1 MVHHSSIRWLL
12 LFISL
17 IGTAYI
23 IFRILPKSR
32 RTTPLI
38 QTGQI
43 QANRNEESNLS
54 DDPTKSELRNAKEF
68 MNEHSKFCYML
79 VRQIQSK
86 IPRNVDI
93 YTEGAIALQYIA
105 ESELLFIK
113 LISLFSALEN
123 HGTLYMDASAGFS
136 LKDDMIKVGIL
147 NCAEVFQKLHP
158 LALEEDNIE
167 RLRQDGAL
175 TEDEYFDRIGEVI
188 EKMEQIERQMPAE
201 TLDEVHKL
209 LWNYAKTNMP
219 KSTISALKDVTE
231 NSK

>member
-1 MVHHSSIRWLL
+1 M
-12 LFISL
+12 LFG
-17 IGTAYI
+17 IGSPGRQTN
-23 IFRILPKSR
+23 
-32 RTTPLI
+32 PLI

-68 MNEHSKFCYML
+68 MNEHSKLCYRL

-93 YTEGAIALQYIA
+93 YTEGAVALQYIA
-105 ESELLFIK
+105 EPELLFIK
-113 LISLFSALEN
+113 LISFFSALEN
-123 HGTLYMDASAGFS
+123 HGTLYMDAWAGFS

-147 NCAEVFQKLHP
+147 NCAEVFRKLHP

-167 RLRQDGAL
+167 GLRQDGAL
-175 TEDEYFDRIGEVI
+175 TEDEYSDRIGAVI

-209 LWNYAKTNMP
+209 LWDYAKTNFP
-219 KSTISALKDVTE
+219 KSTLSALKNDTGI
-231 NSK
+231 SK